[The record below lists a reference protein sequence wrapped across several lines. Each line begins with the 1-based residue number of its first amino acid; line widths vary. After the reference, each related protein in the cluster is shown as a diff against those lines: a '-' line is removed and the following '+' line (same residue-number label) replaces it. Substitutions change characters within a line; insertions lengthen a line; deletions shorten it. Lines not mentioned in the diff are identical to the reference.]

1 MQDDQGLRCGI
12 PISHEVHERTK
23 DNNENK
29 MKKRFQVRWYAYN
42 LTEPMSRNFFT
53 ELGATLFHV
62 WLYYFKDT
70 ESLIYERTE

>member
-1 MQDDQGLRCGI
+1 
-12 PISHEVHERTK
+12 
-23 DNNENK
+23 